1 MSFNINDLKGR
12 LDPTSL
18 LDVIQTQSEIVHL
31 GPDLASVM
39 ALVVERARELT
50 GCDGAAIELLEDH
63 DMVYRAASGIAW
75 PQLGLRL
82 KAETSLSGYCVRL
95 GEPVYCADAELD
107 PRVDLAACHK
117 VGLRSMV
124 VYPLRHEQNCVGVLK
139 VLSRK
144 VDAFSENA
152 QVVVQLLCEL
162 IASTMYYATRT
173 GSAELHK
180 KATTDML
187 TGLGN
192 RALLHDRLLRRLGQ
206 ATRHDGSFAI
216 LFADMDGLKPIND
229 SMGHQAGDAVL
240 CEFAN
245 RLQRNLREGDLAVR
259 LGGDEF
265 AVLLNH
271 VADRNECAQ
280 AQARFQHQVE
290 QDFVWQGRHLP
301 LAASF
306 GAALYPADGQTLEI
320 LLNHADQVMYQA
332 KATRKAAKSAA
343 PRR

>member
-1 MSFNINDLKGR
+1 MFLNINDLKGH
-12 LDPTSL
+12 LDPSSL
-18 LDVIQTQSEIVHL
+18 LEVIQTQSEIAHL

-39 ALVVERARELT
+39 ALVVERAREMT
-50 GCDGAAIELLEDH
+50 GCDGAAIELLEDQ

-82 KAETSLSGYCVRL
+82 KADTSLSGYCVRL
-95 GEPVYCADAELD
+95 GEPVYCADVELD

-139 VLSRK
+139 VMSGK
-144 VDAFSENA
+144 PDAFSENA
-152 QVVVQLLCEL
+152 QVIVQLLCEL
-162 IASTMYYATRT
+162 IGSTMYYATRN
-173 GSAELHK
+173 GNAELHK

-192 RALLHDRLLRRLGQ
+192 RALLHDRLLRRLSE
-206 ATRHDGSFAI
+206 ATRDHASFAV
-216 LFADMDGLKPIND
+216 LFADMDDLKPIND
-229 SMGHQAGDAVL
+229 SLGHQAGDAVL

-245 RLQRNLREGDLAVR
+245 RLQHTLREGDLAVR

-271 VADRNECAQ
+271 VADREECTQ
-280 AQARFQHQVE
+280 AQERFEHQVDQE
-290 QDFVWQGRHLP
+290 FIWQGKSLP

-306 GAALYPADGQTLEI
+306 GAALYPEDGQTLEA
-320 LLNHADQVMYQA
+320 LLNHADQVMYQT
-332 KATRKAAKSAA
+332 KAARKAAKGAA